1 MYAQA
6 KYVIICVA
14 DGAGEQPTHH
24 LISRRFPRPVTT
36 TQQKG
41 LMQIHSLCR
50 HCLWCGSCA
59 AAESKCDDKGVITDP
74 KATAG
79 ATDDID
85 IPWCL
90 DPYDP
95 DALDLVDVD
104 GQWYPAP
111 QAHTIH
117 LIKERI
123 DCYNEYF

>member
-1 MYAQA
+1 
-6 KYVIICVA
+6 
-14 DGAGEQPTHH
+14 
-24 LISRRFPRPVTT
+24 
-36 TQQKG
+36 
-41 LMQIHSLCR
+41 MQIHSLCR
-50 HCLWCGSCA
+50 HCIWHGSCA
-59 AAESKCDDKGVITDP
+59 AAESRCVVASADDGKCDDKGVITDP
-74 KATAG
+74 NVTSG

-123 DCYNEYF
+123 DYYNEYF